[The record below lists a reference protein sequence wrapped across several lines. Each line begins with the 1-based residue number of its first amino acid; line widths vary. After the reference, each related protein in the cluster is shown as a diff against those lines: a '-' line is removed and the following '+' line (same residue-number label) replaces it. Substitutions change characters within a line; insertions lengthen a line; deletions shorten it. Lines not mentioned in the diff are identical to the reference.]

1 MTLPQRRLAFWG
13 GLGAA
18 LLIFLV
24 YAFRPQPVP
33 VDFAEVTRGR
43 LAVTVDE
50 EGETRVRDVF
60 VLSAPVAGRT
70 RRIEVEVGDPV
81 VAGETVVVEIEP
93 VDPTLLDARSQTEAQ
108 AAVRAAQAELDFASR
123 ELERQRRLGER
134 GVASARDLDAAEK
147 AERTARANLENAKA
161 ALAARTIRGTE
172 GGHRRARGAGATA
185 SDADAPACSVCV
197 PVYAPVSGRV
207 LRVVRESAG
216 VVTPGEPLLEIG
228 DPQDLEIVVDL
239 LSADAVRVEPGQE
252 VWIEQWGGGE
262 MLRGKVRRVEPY
274 GFTKVS
280 ALGIEEQ
287 RVNVV
292 VDFAD
297 AVEKWQR
304 LGHGYRVETRIV
316 LWRGE
321 DIVKLPLSA
330 LFRARDGASAA
341 HGAAEDSK
349 GVGAAGG
356 SAAGAVGDSAAAR
369 SIVAADWAVF
379 VEEKGK
385 ARLRKVTRGHH
396 NGLEV
401 EIASG
406 LEPGERV
413 VLHPSDRVQDGVGVE
428 ARN

>member
-1 MTLPQRRLAFWG
+1 VTLRQRRFAFWG
-13 GLGAA
+13 GLGA
-18 LLIFLV
+18 LLLLFMV
-24 YAFRPQPVP
+24 YAFRPRPIP

-43 LAVTVDE
+43 LVVTVDE

-60 VLSAPVAGRT
+60 ALSAPVAGRA

-81 VAGETVVVEIEP
+81 VAGETVVAEIEP
-93 VDPTLLDARSQTEAQ
+93 VDPTLLDVRSKQEAE
-108 AAVRAAQAELDFASR
+108 AAVRAAEAELDFASR
-123 ELERQRRLGER
+123 ELTRQRRLGER

-147 AERTARANLENAKA
+147 AYRTARANLENAKA
-161 ALAARTIRGTE
+161 ALMARTTRIE
-172 GGHRRARGAGATA
+172 RARGRARSADGADTATA
-185 SDADAPACSVCV
+185 DVCAACI

-207 LRVVRESAG
+207 LRLVRESAG
-216 VVTPGEPLLEIG
+216 VVTPGESLVEIG
-228 DPQDLEIVVDL
+228 DPEDLEIVVDL

-262 MLRGKVRRVEPY
+262 RLLGKVRRVEPY

-287 RVNVV
+287 RVNVII
-292 VDFAD
+292 DFTD
-297 AVEKWQR
+297 APEKWQR

-316 LWRGE
+316 LWRG
-321 DIVKLPLSA
+321 DDVVKLPLSA
-330 LFRARDGASAA
+330 LFRSSDGASAA
-341 HGAAEDSK
+341 QTESADTQ

-356 SAAGAVGDSAAAR
+356 PAAGAVGDSPAAR
-369 SIVAADWAVF
+369 AVAAADWAVF
-379 VEEKGK
+379 VEERGQ

-401 EIASG
+401 EIVSG
-406 LEPGERV
+406 LEPGDRV

-428 ARN
+428 PRQQ

>member
-13 GLGAA
+13 GLGT
-18 LLIFLV
+18 LLLAFMV

-33 VDFAEVTRGR
+33 VDFADVTRGR
-43 LAVTVDE
+43 LTVTIDE

-81 VAGETVVVEIEP
+81 TAGETVVAEIEP
-93 VDPTLLDARSQTEAQ
+93 VDPTLLDARSKTEAE
-108 AAVRAAQAELDFASR
+108 AAVRAAEAELEFASR
-123 ELERQRRLGER
+123 ERSRQQRLGER
-134 GVASARDLDAAEK
+134 GVTSARDLDAAEK
-147 AERTARANLENAKA
+147 AFRTARANLENVKA
-161 ALAARTIRGTE
+161 ALVARTARTRAAGGTRDE
-172 GGHRRARGAGATA
+172 A
-185 SDADAPACSVCV
+185 SDAAACSVCI

-216 VVTPGEPLLEIG
+216 VVAPGEALVEIG
-228 DPQDLEIVVDL
+228 DPKDLEIVVDL

-262 MLRGKVRRVEPY
+262 RLHGKVRRVEPY

-287 RVNVV
+287 RVNVIV
-292 VDFAD
+292 EFAD
-297 AVEKWQR
+297 APEKWQR
-304 LGHGYRVETRIV
+304 LGHGYRVETRVV
-316 LWRGE
+316 LWNG
-321 DIVKLPLSA
+321 DDVIKLPLSA
-330 LFRARDGASAA
+330 LFRASDGA
-341 HGAAEDSK
+341 GAAQGTSEDTR

-356 SAAGAVGDSAAAR
+356 PAAGAVGDSAAAR
-369 SIVAADWAVF
+369 AVAAADWAVF
-379 VEEKGK
+379 VDEKGK
-385 ARLRKVTRGHH
+385 ARLRNVTRGHH

-401 EIASG
+401 EITRG

-428 ARN
+428 QRK